1 MNDDLKK
8 QQEQFEAE
16 RATLDENNPDDKFRL
31 TIIDQELGKI
41 KAQQDEQD
49 RLQRQAE
56 EVASISLPYDY
67 NELWDVT
74 TANAE
79 ITNLLQQVKE
89 HTFATCNDELAKVM
103 EEHRAASQAWAELQ
117 ASLTG
122 QVAEL
127 QAANAKLTADKEAA
141 QAQAKQDRNDMRT
154 AQEQLVE
161 AEKKRDN
168 AVKFMEE
175 AQADAEQA
183 RADRDKAQAE
193 VAGLKSQ
200 IDELEAQVAQYKK
213 KASAGF
219 GGGLK
224 LTSTIKQETE
234 EERKAKE
241 AQALSETIARGLNRL
256 GLPPLSLPVPVIQAP
271 EEYVEAAAT
280 EETEP
285 AATDERFY
293 PAADEQHADRLD
305 DEHVGD
311 AEEGAASEGP
321 TLEAK
326 VTDLVERMTAAE
338 TRLTEMEQRLANSG
352 FAYGA

>member
-1 MNDDLKK
+1 MSEDLKN
-8 QQEQFEAE
+8 QQEWLEIE
-16 RATLDENNPDDKFRL
+16 RAALNENNPDDKFRL

-67 NELWDVT
+67 NELWGVT

-89 HTFATCNDELAKVM
+89 HTFATCNDELAKVQD
-103 EEHRAASQAWAELQ
+103 EHRAASQAWAEERAGFNEQNAFLK
-117 ASLTG
+117 
-122 QVAEL
+122 
-127 QAANAKLTADKEAA
+127 AANDAEAAAREAAEA
-141 QAQAKQDRNDMRT
+141 QAQRDRADRIT
-154 AQEQLVE
+154 AQEQLAE
-161 AEKKRDN
+161 AEGKRDN
-168 AVKFMEE
+168 AVRMMEE
-175 AQADAEQA
+175 AQAEAEQA

-193 VAGLKSQ
+193 VSGLKSQ

-224 LTSTIKQETE
+224 LTSTIKQETDE
-234 EERKAKE
+234 EKQAKADKERIE
-241 AQALSETIARGLNRL
+241 QLNRSL
-256 GLPPLSLPVPVIQAP
+256 ERFNVSPLPLPPTIGTFNPPA
-271 EEYVEAAAT
+271 EYVEAAAA

-293 PAADEQHADRLD
+293 PAADEQHADGLD
-305 DEHVGD
+305 EEHVGD
-311 AEEGAASEGP
+311 AAEGAASEGP

-326 VTDLVERMTAAE
+326 VAALELRVTA
-338 TRLTEMEQRLANSG
+338 LEQRPRSSFEYSNTG
-352 FAYGA
+352 Y

>member
-8 QQEQFEAE
+8 QQELLEAE
-16 RATLDENNPDDKFRL
+16 RAALNEYNPDDKFRL

-56 EVASISLPYDY
+56 AVATVVLAHDYDAI
-67 NELWDVT
+67 WGPG
-74 TANAE
+74 ANDE
-79 ITNLLQQVKE
+79 ITSIIQQTKE
-89 HTFATCNDELAKVM
+89 YAFSLSNDELAKVLD
-103 EEHRAASQAWAELQ
+103 EHRAASQAWAEERAGFNEQNAFLK
-117 ASLTG
+117 
-122 QVAEL
+122 
-127 QAANAKLTADKEAA
+127 AANDAEASAREAAEA
-141 QAQAKQDRNDMRT
+141 QAQRERADRIT
-154 AQEQLVE
+154 AQEQLAE
-161 AEKKRDN
+161 AEGKRDN
-168 AVKFMEE
+168 AVRLMEE
-175 AQADAEQA
+175 AQAE
-183 RADRDKAQAE
+183 RDKAVAE
-193 VAGLKSQ
+193 VSGLKNQ

-224 LTSTIKQETE
+224 LTSTIKPESD
-234 EERKAKE
+234 EERQAKAE
-241 AQALSETIARGLNRL
+241 RERVEQLNRSL
-256 GLPPLSLPVPVIQAP
+256 QRFSVTPLPLPPTLVTMNAP
-271 EEYVEAAAT
+271 EEYVEQAATST

-293 PAADEQHADRLD
+293 PAEDEQHADGLD
-305 DEHVGD
+305 AEHVGD
-311 AEEGAASEGP
+311 EAEGAASEGP